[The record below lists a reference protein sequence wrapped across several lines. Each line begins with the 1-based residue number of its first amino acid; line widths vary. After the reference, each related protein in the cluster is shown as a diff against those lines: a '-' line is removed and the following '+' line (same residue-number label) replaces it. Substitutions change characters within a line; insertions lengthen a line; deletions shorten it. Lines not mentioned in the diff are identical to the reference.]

1 MINFIR
7 KQLKQVPI
15 RVRLTLWYVLLM
27 AITFAIAGGYL
38 LIRFQNS
45 LTNSIDS
52 ALRIAVSQAIMAI
65 QDEDGALA
73 FQDEDSGSNFAQQ
86 FTDPNFAMRLLSP
99 QGATLDTLGQT
110 GNFSVWGPTESGF
123 RTLSSTGDDEQ
134 WRVYSQPVLAPDNS
148 YAGWV
153 QAAQSLNTVTD
164 TLQDF
169 RDQLLWV
176 IPFVLLL
183 AGIGGYFLAGRTLR
197 PIDQITRTA
206 AEIEA
211 RDLSQRIGYQGPADE
226 IGRLAETF
234 DRMLERLKNAFERE
248 RRFTGDAAHE
258 LRTPL
263 TVMKGQIE
271 VTLSK
276 SRSSNDYENTLR
288 TLASP
293 VDRLIR
299 LSNALLFLSRSDQKQ
314 LSWEPENINLGELL
328 ILVVEQMQPLAEE
341 NRLTLYTDISP
352 EIPFTGDKDHLIR
365 LFLNL
370 LDNAVK
376 YTPAGGEVKVQT
388 NVTKAEIQV
397 AVHNDGPGIP
407 KEHIRYIFDRF
418 HRVDSDRSSE
428 TGGTG
433 LGLAISREIAH
444 MHGGRIEVQSQPG
457 RTVFTVH
464 LLVQQS

>member
-1 MINFIR
+1 MIDFTR
-7 KQLKQVPI
+7 KQLNRVPI

-27 AITFAIAGGYL
+27 AITFATAGGYL
-38 LIRFQNS
+38 LLRFQSS

-52 ALRIAVSQAIMAI
+52 ALQIAVSQAITSI
-65 QDEDGALA
+65 QDEDGGLA
-73 FQDEDSGSNFAQQ
+73 FQDEDSGSNIAQQ
-86 FTDPNFAMRLLSP
+86 VTNPNFAMRLLSP
-99 QGATLDTLGQT
+99 RGAVLDTLGPT
-110 GNFSVWGPTESGF
+110 GNVSVWGSIESGYK
-123 RTLSSTGDDEQ
+123 TLSFAGDDEQ
-134 WRVYSQPVLAPDNS
+134 WRVYSQPILTSDNS
-148 YAGWV
+148 NAGWV

-169 RDQLLWV
+169 RDQLMWV

-183 AGIGGYFLAGRTLR
+183 AGLGGHFLADRTLR

-234 DRMLERLKNAFERE
+234 DRMLERLKTAFERE

-263 TVMKGQIE
+263 TVLKGQIE

-276 SRSSNDYENTLR
+276 SRSGQDYRNTLQN
-288 TLASP
+288 LASQ
-293 VDRLIR
+293 VERLIR

-314 LSWEPENINLGELL
+314 LSWEPEKINLGELL
-328 ILVVEQMQPLAEE
+328 ILVVEQMQPLAAE
-341 NRLTLYTDISP
+341 NRLTLNSEIFP

-376 YTPAGGEVKVQT
+376 YTPAGGEVKLQT
-388 NVTKAEIQV
+388 NVNKAEIQV

-407 KEHIRYIFDRF
+407 KEHLRYIFDRF

-433 LGLAISREIAH
+433 LGLAISREIARL
-444 MHGGRIEVQSQPG
+444 HGGYIEVQSQPG

-464 LLVQQS
+464 LLVQQP

>member
-1 MINFIR
+1 MIEFIR
-7 KQLKQVPI
+7 KQAQRVPI
-15 RVRLTLWYVLLM
+15 RVRLTLWYVLVM
-27 AITFAIAGGYL
+27 AITLIIAGSYL

-52 ALRIAVSQAIMAI
+52 ALQIAVSQSITAI
-65 QDEDGALA
+65 QDEDGSLA
-73 FQDEDSGSNFAQQ
+73 FQDADSGSNYVQQ
-86 FTDPNFAMRLLSP
+86 ANNPKFAMRLLSL
-99 QGATLDTLGQT
+99 QGAILDTLGPT
-110 GNFSVWGPTESGF
+110 GNVSVWGPTEPGYK
-123 RTLSSTGDDEQ
+123 TLSIPGDDEQ
-134 WRVYSQPVLAPDNS
+134 WRVFSQPILTSDNS
-148 YAGWV
+148 NAGWV

-183 AGIGGYFLAGRTLR
+183 AGLGGYFLADRTLR

-211 RDLSQRIGYQGPADE
+211 SDLSQRIGYHGPADE

-234 DRMLERLKNAFERE
+234 DRMLERLKTAFERE

-263 TVMKGQIE
+263 TVLKGQIE

-276 SRSSNDYENTLR
+276 PRRGQEYRITLQD
-288 TLASP
+288 LSP
-293 VDRLIR
+293 QVERLIR
-299 LSNALLFLSRSDQKQ
+299 LSNALLFLSKSDQKQ
-314 LSWEPENINLGELL
+314 LSWEPEKINLGELL
-328 ILVVEQMQPLAEE
+328 NLIVEQMQPLASE
-341 NRLTLYTDISP
+341 NRLTLNSEISP
-352 EIPFTGDKDHLIR
+352 DIPFTGDKDHLIR

-376 YTPAGGEVKVQT
+376 YTPAGGEVMLQT
-388 NVTKAEIQV
+388 RVDKAEIQV
-397 AVHNDGPGIP
+397 VVRNDGPGIP
-407 KEHIRYIFDRF
+407 KEHLGDIFDRF

-444 MHGGRIEVQSQPG
+444 MHGGHIEVQSQPG
-457 RTVFTVH
+457 RTVFSVH